1 MRDNAKKDIKV
12 CIQEPECDT
21 AIYANPDNVYALVNG
36 TVYPLS
42 YCHYGATFNANR
54 KKMLRKL
61 KRCSRQDKTK
71 RERESGGVKRFIIAT
86 IYLKLHQK

>member
-12 CIQEPECDT
+12 GIQEPNNMT
-21 AIYANPDNVYALVNG
+21 IYANPDNVYALVNG

-54 KKMLRKL
+54 KTMLRKL
-61 KRCSRQDKTK
+61 KRRSKSRQNQE
-71 RERESGGVKRFIIAT
+71 RERERRG
-86 IYLKLHQK
+86 LL

>member
-12 CIQEPECDT
+12 GIQEPNNMT
-21 AIYANPDNVYALVNG
+21 IYANPDNVYALVNG

-42 YCHYGATFNANR
+42 YCHYGVTFNANR

-61 KRCSRQDKTK
+61 KRCSSQDKTK
-71 RERESGGVKRFIIAT
+71 KERERRRRRG
-86 IYLKLHQK
+86 LL

>member
-61 KRCSRQDKTK
+61 KRCSSQDKTK
-71 RERESGGVKRFIIAT
+71 RERERGGGRG
-86 IYLKLHQK
+86 LL